1 MPSAFGQFMKERWEK
16 LGLHQAEFC
25 RRVGKPAGCVQQIR
39 EGKKTPPLGEMTT
52 WANVLDL
59 TGIDR
64 QRFFDLA
71 AVAHLPEEAQPRFL
85 SLVDEAARRSG
96 GSVDPKSEAKK

>member
-25 RRVGKPAGCVQQIR
+25 RRVGKPAGWVQQIR
-39 EGKKTPPLGEMTT
+39 EGKKTPPLGEMAT

-59 TGIDR
+59 AGVDR

-71 AVAHLPEEAQPRFL
+71 AVAHLPEEAQARFL
-85 SLVDEAARRSG
+85 TLVDEAARRNG
-96 GSVDPKSEAKK
+96 ASVDPKSEAKK

>member
-25 RRVGKPAGCVQQIR
+25 RRVGKPAGWVQQIR
-39 EGKKTPPLGEMTT
+39 EGKKTPPLGEMAT

-59 TGIDR
+59 TGVDR

-85 SLVDEAARRSG
+85 TLVDEAARRSG
-96 GSVDPKSEAKK
+96 GGTDPKSEAKK

>member
-1 MPSAFGQFMKERWEK
+1 MASAFGQFMKERWEK

-25 RRVGKPAGCVQQIR
+25 RRVGKPAGWVQQIR

-52 WANVLDL
+52 WANVLEL
-59 TGIDR
+59 TGVER

-71 AVAHLPEEAQPRFL
+71 AIAHLPADAQPRFL
-85 SLVDEAARRSG
+85 QLADDAARRT
-96 GSVDPKSEAKK
+96 VEPKKKEH